1 MVIDNDFIRPFGWSS
16 VSDKA
21 PAKAPK
27 ASVTPKNGRPAI
39 INGTANTP
47 IEIVARKAN
56 KR

>member
-1 MVIDNDFIRPFGWSS
+1 MDRDFTRPLGWSS

-21 PAKAPK
+21 PARAPK
-27 ASVTPKNGRPAI
+27 ASVTPKNGRPI
-39 INGTANTP
+39 MIKGTAKTP